1 MGRPWLTGTI
11 AMLTYY
17 ILMALF
23 CALAIFLSAIEYAAE
38 RREKAIRDR
47 LRHMTGRR

>member
-38 RREKAIRDR
+38 RRAKAVRNRIYDV
-47 LRHMTGRR
+47 TGRR